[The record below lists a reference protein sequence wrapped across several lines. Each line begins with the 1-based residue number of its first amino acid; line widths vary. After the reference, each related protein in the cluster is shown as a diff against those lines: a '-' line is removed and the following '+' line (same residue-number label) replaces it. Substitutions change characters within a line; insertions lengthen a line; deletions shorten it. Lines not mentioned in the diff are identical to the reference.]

1 VPERRRPR
9 RVRRLAAF
17 GGVRLSQAGRVFV
30 LVALIDSVGTGL
42 YLASSV
48 LFLTRAV
55 GLTGSQVG
63 LGVAAGAVTGF
74 LATVP
79 AGMLADRR
87 GAKGV
92 LMMMQAWRGL
102 CFIALALIGSFTQFL
117 VVSILLGLADRGV
130 GPVTQAVVGAAV
142 EDTSRVRVLALMRSV
157 RNAGFGAGAAISTAL
172 IAVDNPTLYRGMV
185 LADAASFFIAVAVL
199 AKVNVANRPTIRTRS
214 LFGGPRVF
222 LDRPYLALSG
232 LNGVLTLHM
241 TLLAVGIPLWTA
253 TRTDAPL
260 WVVGV
265 VLVLNT
271 VLSVLLQ
278 VWAARGCEDVRT
290 AVRRGVWAGVALA
303 GCAVMLPLAA
313 DRPAAVAAAVV
324 LLAALL
330 LTLGE
335 LWQSASAWGLSN
347 DLAPAQH
354 RGEYLSAFSLGRSL
368 QEAAGPVVIT
378 ALVIPYPG
386 LGWPLVAVVFVL
398 AGLGLPPV
406 SRSLMRRLSAAPAP
420 GPA

>member
-1 VPERRRPR
+1 
-9 RVRRLAAF
+9 
-17 GGVRLSQAGRVFV
+17 
-30 LVALIDSVGTGL
+30 
-42 YLASSV
+42 
-48 LFLTRAV
+48 
-55 GLTGSQVG
+55 
-63 LGVAAGAVTGF
+63 
-74 LATVP
+74 
-79 AGMLADRR
+79 
-87 GAKGV
+87 
-92 LMMMQAWRGL
+92 
-102 CFIALALIGSFTQFL
+102 
-117 VVSILLGLADRGV
+117 
-130 GPVTQAVVGAAV
+130 
-142 EDTSRVRVLALMRSV
+142 
-157 RNAGFGAGAAISTAL
+157 
-172 IAVDNPTLYRGMV
+172 MV

-313 DRPAAVAAAVV
+313 DRPAAVAA
-324 LLAALL
+324 
-330 LTLGE
+330 
-335 LWQSASAWGLSN
+335 SAWGLSN